1 MFTAIVN
8 AALSRLGLDP
18 RGTAPFPRS
27 TAPMLMHKADRLVS
41 SPDWTYEPKWDG
53 FRVIATV
60 RDGSVRLLS
69 RNGHSFTRLFGP
81 VSDAIR
87 SFPASLVLDGEVVAI
102 TGEGRPDFE
111 ALQQRLR
118 PRDGKLPGHLCYMV
132 FDCMYVN
139 GHALFSRPLEERRHV
154 LQELRPTLASDAV
167 KLTESFPAA
176 QSRRLME
183 ACDAMGLEGVIMKRK
198 GSLYRPGYRS
208 PDWIKVPIRHT
219 EEFVVIGYLA
229 ASPVP
234 QTPHRD
240 RQ

>member
-8 AALSRLGLDP
+8 EALFRLGLNP

-27 TAPMLMHKADRLVS
+27 MAPMLMHKADRLVS

-53 FRVIATV
+53 FRVIATL

-118 PRDGKLPGHLCYMV
+118 PRDGKLPGHLYYMV
-132 FDCMYVN
+132 FDCVYVN
-139 GHALFSRPLEERRHV
+139 GHALFGRPLEERQHIM
-154 LQELRPTLASDAV
+154 QELRPALASDAV
-167 KLTESFPAA
+167 KLTEPFPAT

-183 ACDAMGLEGVIMKRK
+183 ACAAMGLEGVIMKRK
-198 GSLYRPGYRS
+198 RSLYRPAIAARTGSRS
-208 PDWIKVPIRHT
+208 PSGT
-219 EEFVVIGYLA
+219 QMNLL
-229 ASPVP
+229 
-234 QTPHRD
+234 
-240 RQ
+240 